1 MKTSKGWFLK
11 MSRVNQGEEQKSGLT
26 SRQKAIIQILTQFT
40 AANPVTVAVISDK
53 LKISSR
59 TVLREMPKI
68 EAWLAE
74 HDFSF
79 LRKPG
84 VGLVLDESLETRS
97 QILEL
102 LNETDIVQAY
112 SKEERRRLILG
123 ELLFAKEPLK
133 FYYFTSKYKISD
145 GTLSND
151 LDHLGEWL
159 RQYQIHV
166 IRKPGLGIYT
176 EGTEDHYRQA
186 IANAIYEFMTE
197 EEILGLF
204 REKKEKRESGIS
216 AAAQSRLFHFIDD
229 ETFEIVEKVLSE
241 VEQQMHIKYTDSAYM
256 GLLVHIALAVKRLRN
271 FEKIE
276 MEAQRLESLK
286 RYPEYSVA
294 EEIGR
299 RIAERFA
306 IDIPQEEIGFITMHC
321 ISAQI
326 WLTGQTDHTLAE
338 RMNTRQLVKNMV
350 DIIERE
356 MGISLSQ
363 NEQLLTDLTEHIT
376 TVSSRL
382 RLHVKVRNAQLETIK
397 ENYGEIYRATEKG
410 CQLLRHAVGVAE
422 VPEAEIAFIA
432 MYICAAVEDQ
442 QAEQGKI
449 PVVVVCPTGLG
460 TSKMLAVQLTKEFHN
475 LEVREIISAFRI
487 DIQKLQREGIRL
499 LISTVHLDI
508 DFPYVCVNPILLE
521 QDKILLRNELRLL
534 PTQQKAVP
542 QEKPVPHLSK
552 DGLVFMTRLG
562 EEILHLLDHVQL
574 LVLPYAQDKQEL
586 LYVASGMFT
595 ETKEARELI
604 ADSLAKR
611 EQISSTYIRD
621 FQMML
626 LHCKTGGVKHCCF
639 GYIRLKRPLFQ
650 SEGVIEGAIV
660 MLVPKEGDSLEA
672 GLMSEISSGLLED
685 EAFFSAVQKKG
696 RISIIESLEK
706 RLMQYYQKTIST
718 RMEGS

>member
-1 MKTSKGWFLK
+1 
-11 MSRVNQGEEQKSGLT
+11 MSQVNQREEQKSGLT

-68 EAWLAE
+68 EAWLAA
-74 HDFSF
+74 HDFTF

-84 VGLVLDESLETRS
+84 VGLVLDENLETRS
-97 QILEL
+97 RIMEL
-102 LNETDIVQAY
+102 LHETAVTQAY
-112 SKEERRRLILG
+112 TKEERRRLILG

-151 LDHLGEWL
+151 LDHLGDWL

-176 EGTEDHYRQA
+176 EGCEEHYRQA
-186 IANAIYEFMTE
+186 IANAIYEFMPE

-204 REKKEKRESGIS
+204 GEKKEKRETGIS
-216 AAAQSRLFHFIDD
+216 AAAQNRLFQFIDD
-229 ETFEIVEKVLSE
+229 ETFEIVENVLLE
-241 VEQQMHIKYTDSAYM
+241 VEQQLHIKYTDSAYM

-276 MEAQRLESLK
+276 MEPQRLESLE
-286 RYPEYSVA
+286 RYPEFSVA
-294 EEIGR
+294 EEIGK
-299 RIAERFA
+299 RIGERFA
-306 IDIPQEEIGFITMHC
+306 IDIPLEEIGFITMHC
-321 ISAQI
+321 IGAQI
-326 WLTGQTDHTLAE
+326 WLTDQTEHTLAE
-338 RMNTRQLVKNMV
+338 RMNMRQLVKNMIDV
-350 DIIERE
+350 MERE
-356 MGISLSQ
+356 LGGSLSQ
-363 NEQLLTDLTEHIT
+363 NAQLLTDLTEHIMA
-376 TVSSRL
+376 VSSRL
-382 RLHVKVRNAQLETIK
+382 RLDVKVRNAQLETIK
-397 ENYGEIYRATEKG
+397 ENYGEIYRATEKS
-410 CQLLRHAVGVAE
+410 CQLLRHAIGVTE

-432 MYICAAVEDQ
+432 MYVCAAVEGQ
-442 QAEQGKI
+442 QAMQRKI
-449 PVVVVCPTGLG
+449 PVAVACPTGLG
-460 TSKMLAVQLTKEFHN
+460 TSKMLAVQLTKEFHH
-475 LEVREIISAFRI
+475 LEVREIISAIRI
-487 DIQKLQREGIRL
+487 DVQKLKREGIRL

-521 QDKILLRNELRLL
+521 QDKMLLRTELQLL
-534 PTQQKAVP
+534 PMQQEMVPEIKSTPAV
-542 QEKPVPHLSK
+542 QK
-552 DGLVFMTRLG
+552 DTLVYMTRLG
-562 EEILHLLDHVQL
+562 EEILYLLEHTQL
-574 LVLPYAQDKQEL
+574 LTLPYAQDKQEL

-626 LHCKTGGVKHCCF
+626 LHCKTSGVRHCCF

-650 SEGVIEGAIV
+650 AEGVVQGAIV

-672 GLMSEISSGLLED
+672 DLMSQISGALLED
-685 EAFFSAVQKKG
+685 ESLFSAIQKKG
-696 RISIIESLEK
+696 RNSIIESLER
-706 RLMQYYQKTIST
+706 RLMQYYQKTICK
-718 RMEGS
+718 RMEGSYEK